1 MFDYFHEDLSALT
14 GCSLARR
21 PASGL
26 RLPPPPLLPSIHPTP
41 ISLVSIPPSF
51 LPSLPPSLP
60 PIYNVLTSVSSLS
73 QSHLPSLPTSISGPK
88 RKKAQVSFDG
98 IMKKM
103 KAEELIARQS
113 RTDKEAMEEEGE
125 EERTELER
133 RARDRRDG
141 GAGGEHDSL
150 LRRQGNASGNASCAI
165 GSASAS
171 GENSRKTVVQ
181 LVSPMSPLHQEH
193 QQQCHHHLQH
203 HLQHQHHQQQK
214 LNSNLFSFS
223 DESDTEVSMR

>member
-1 MFDYFHEDLSALT
+1 
-14 GCSLARR
+14 
-21 PASGL
+21 
-26 RLPPPPLLPSIHPTP
+26 
-41 ISLVSIPPSF
+41 
-51 LPSLPPSLP
+51 
-60 PIYNVLTSVSSLS
+60 
-73 QSHLPSLPTSISGPK
+73 
-88 RKKAQVSFDG
+88 
-98 IMKKM
+98 M

-141 GAGGEHDSL
+141 GEYDSL
-150 LRRQGNASGNASCAI
+150 LRHQGNASGNASCAV

-171 GENSRKTVVQ
+171 GENNSRKTVVQ